1 MNTKPPR
8 GFTLEEHWTVGTLL
22 YNSQSAL
29 QGLFITVSRAYP
41 LQSRQVRQFERS
53 LKGLEAA
60 RSELDNAMFRE
71 HGEAASTHAYYPG
84 SGAIEVMKDGT

>member
-1 MNTKPPR
+1 MNTKTTR

-41 LQSRQVRQFERS
+41 LQS
-53 LKGLEAA
+53 LE
-60 RSELDNAMFRE
+60 
-71 HGEAASTHAYYPG
+71 
-84 SGAIEVMKDGT
+84 